1 MPMYNDVVRMYER
14 NKIRGGLWF
23 LSMSLVA
30 ALCGIGFNNV
40 WLAAASGLVGLMLAL
55 YQWRHPLRVIR
66 RDDPNNKRSSVW
78 EIEYRGYSAPIDEAK
93 IEELQVRHSLERISE
108 N

>member
-1 MPMYNDVVRMYER
+1 MPIYNDVIQKYER

-30 ALCGIGFNNV
+30 AICGIGLNNA
-40 WLAAASGLVGLMLAL
+40 WLAGVSGLVGLAIALAH
-55 YQWRHPLRVIR
+55 WRHRLRVIR
-66 RDDPNNKRSSVW
+66 RDDPNNLRSSLW

-93 IEELQVRHSLERISE
+93 IEELQVRHSLERVSE